1 MRRRDVRRLLA
12 ACTVAASAMLG
23 ACASAPPQLTPDLVA
38 RIGYQSLGPEMK
50 LSDQMLTV
58 WVPAPA
64 PPADGAPPLSPEA
77 FAALVA
83 ASSPMVSDLAL
94 VMARGASEPVN
105 LAVGGPDSALAAQIL
120 LRAFRALQV
129 PVPYLRIAFVGK
141 PVDVTELA
149 ATASMKRASLR
160 FEMAPM

>member
-1 MRRRDVRRLLA
+1 MRRFDLRWALA
-12 ACTVAASAMLG
+12 ALTLAATGLLG
-23 ACASAPPQLTPDLVA
+23 GCASAPPQLTPELVA

-64 PPADGAPPLSPEA
+64 PPADGTPPLSPEA

-94 VMARGASEPVN
+94 VMSRGANEPVN

-120 LRAFRALQV
+120 LRAFRAV
-129 PVPYLRIAFVGK
+129 PMPVPYLRIAFVGK
-141 PVDVTELA
+141 PVEVGELA
-149 ATASMKRASLR
+149 AAASMKRAALL
-160 FEMAPM
+160 FERAPM